1 MAGAQAVAIAEPAKR
16 VQVAVRSPRILSTL
30 YWPKRASWMSR
41 VDVVNRTELSTAA
54 VLRRLVASRGRYD
67 AVVLDGA
74 TGGAVRLTDLGAA
87 MLLARRARGP
97 AVVITDAT
105 WGEGVGLLDRA
116 GCRMGLRA
124 FDSPRVTYCVLSS
137 DEARLFPRTWG
148 IPAQRVAFTPF
159 YFTLTDE
166 DLALRTSTEGGVFAG
181 GDSLRD
187 YGPLIEA
194 ARGLDVP
201 VTLATRSVNLSQL
214 PSNVRA
220 GWLTRD
226 AYVEAMCNAAVV
238 VVALAPTRERS
249 AGQQN
254 YLNAMA
260 LGKLVVVPD
269 VLGVRDYVEHGRTG
283 ILVPPG
289 DAHALRAV
297 LRWALDPSR
306 RAKVRDIGGRAREV
320 VRARFGPD
328 QYVANVLAV
337 VEKAVTATPSSC
349 DSAAPPSGRMDDRH
363 LALCPSPHEP
373 ASLELAPS
381 VRHSGAHGKRGA
393 YQSTSTLTP
402 TDAAASRICSHV
414 ARSTRIPFALRCA
427 RAMFS
432 GSPAT
437 STGSAGSTGGDAF
450 T

>member
-1 MAGAQAVAIAEPAKR
+1 
-16 VQVAVRSPRILSTL
+16 
-30 YWPKRASWMSR
+30 
-41 VDVVNRTELSTAA
+41 
-54 VLRRLVASRGRYD
+54 
-67 AVVLDGA
+67 
-74 TGGAVRLTDLGAA
+74 
-87 MLLARRARGP
+87 
-97 AVVITDAT
+97 
-105 WGEGVGLLDRA
+105 
-116 GCRMGLRA
+116 
-124 FDSPRVTYCVLSS
+124 
-137 DEARLFPRTWG
+137 
-148 IPAQRVAFTPF
+148 
-159 YFTLTDE
+159 LTDE

-373 ASLELAPS
+373 ASGSREA
-381 VRHSGAHGKRGA
+381 GA
-393 YQSTSTLTP
+393 YQSTSTLIP
-402 TDAAASRICSHV
+402 TDVAASRICSHV